1 MNDDSD
7 IPLRLR
13 IVRNPEHATQEK
25 SSTVDQSIPMLTEV
39 MDFQPSSLD
48 ISDKIAIPTFITEK
62 STPIDLQALKQSLQN
77 NILESLL
84 EKSDAFLARE
94 FQERVMPLLERTV
107 NSMVEDLH
115 IHLEQVLRDAVA
127 SAITEELNKLQTSNP
142 NDLLR

>member
-1 MNDDSD
+1 MNDDAD

-13 IVRNPEHATQEK
+13 IVRSPERSEPEQ
-25 SSTVDQSIPMLTEV
+25 SPVVDQSIPMLTEV
-39 MDFQPSSLD
+39 MEFQPINLD
-48 ISDKIAIPTFITEK
+48 DTEKLAIPSFISEK
-62 STPIDLQALKQSLQN
+62 ADPVDLRELKQGLQN
-77 NILESLL
+77 KILENLL

-127 SAITEELNKLQTSNP
+127 SAITDELNKLQIRNP
-142 NDLLR
+142 NDLSR